1 MKIFISHARN
11 ENYLAKTLSD
21 FLRKEGFS
29 VVTPESIYSAENI
42 EKAIQ
47 SAISKCNVMVVIL
60 SPHSYHSKWVKM
72 EVELA
77 LTNENFKDRLLP
89 IFIGR
94 ESEKESA
101 EIPWFLKSIKHINL
115 TKGPNNKINFSKV
128 HNALRS
134 IQLKGTG
141 K

>member
-11 ENYLAKTLSD
+11 ENYLAKALSD
-21 FLRKEGFS
+21 SLRKEGFA
-29 VVTPESIYSAENI
+29 VVTPESIDSGENI

-47 SAISKCNVMVVIL
+47 SAIAGCNAMIVIL

-115 TKGPNNKINFSKV
+115 KRGPNDKINFSKV
-128 HNALRS
+128 HNALQS
-134 IQLKGTG
+134 IQLKERG

>member
-47 SAISKCNVMVVIL
+47 SATPHVPRTL
-60 SPHSYHSKWVKM
+60 S
-72 EVELA
+72 
-77 LTNENFKDRLLP
+77 
-89 IFIGR
+89 
-94 ESEKESA
+94 
-101 EIPWFLKSIKHINL
+101 
-115 TKGPNNKINFSKV
+115 
-128 HNALRS
+128 
-134 IQLKGTG
+134 
-141 K
+141 